1 MYYESGMFP
10 ILAAETNTNT
20 TSTSTSSDTGPI
32 ANGGELPP
40 PPTDPPKG

>member
-10 ILAAETNTNT
+10 ILFAAETSTNPT
-20 TSTSTSSDTGPI
+20 TTDPGPI

-40 PPTDPPKG
+40 PPNDPPKA